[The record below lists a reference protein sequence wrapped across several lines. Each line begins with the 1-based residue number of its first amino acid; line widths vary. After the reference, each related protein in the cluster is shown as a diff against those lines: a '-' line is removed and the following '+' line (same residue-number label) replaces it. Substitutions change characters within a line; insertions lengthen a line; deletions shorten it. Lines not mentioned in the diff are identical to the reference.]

1 MRYAFS
7 SLELILSII
16 IVAIALSSLPSILQ
30 ISVKSINDAIL
41 SEAVTASYTKLSNII
56 AHPWNDAIS
65 PSLAQ
70 PIYYSNE
77 LPLNSLT
84 SRVISKITPNKIN
97 TAKNSINSINSI
109 NGFNGDSGLLKPG
122 VDSKNLLNLE
132 YAIGVGF
139 ISDFK
144 FATNTTSNPTDAI
157 AIKLTTKANTKPIIL
172 YSYSY
177 NIGEPLIRSLIIP
190 SP

>member
-30 ISVKSINDAIL
+30 ISVKSINDTIL
-41 SEAVTASYTKLSNII
+41 SEAVTASYTKLSNIV

-70 PIYYSNE
+70 PIYYSSE

-97 TAKNSINSINSI
+97 TAKNSI

-132 YAIGVGF
+132 YAISVGF
-139 ISDFK
+139 INDFK
-144 FATNTTSNPTDAI
+144 FTTNTTNNPTDAI
-157 AIKLTTKANTKPIIL
+157 VIKLTTKANTKPIIL

>member
-30 ISVKSINDAIL
+30 ISVKSTNDAIL

-70 PIYYSNE
+70 PIYYSSE

-97 TAKNSINSINSI
+97 TAKNSI

-132 YAIGVGF
+132 YAISVGF
-139 ISDFK
+139 INNFK
-144 FATNTTSNPTDAI
+144 FTTNTTNNPTDAI

>member
-70 PIYYSNE
+70 PIYYSSE
-77 LPLNSLT
+77 LPLNSIT

-97 TAKNSINSINSI
+97 TAKNSI

-132 YAIGVGF
+132 YAIDVGF
-139 ISDFK
+139 INDFK
-144 FATNTTSNPTDAI
+144 FTTNTTNNPTDAI
-157 AIKLTTKANTKPIIL
+157 VIKLTTKANTKPIIL